1 MLKIYITDLA
11 AYNKGFL
18 IGEWISLPINEDEL
32 SEAINKVLR
41 GGEAICAIEYGYEE
55 HEEYFITDWEFEDG
69 LELFEVEEYSN
80 PYTLNKQLQ
89 LVEEHG
95 AINSL
100 KQLSFLLTNGYA
112 NDVEDALE
120 KLDNVILHENQSMKD
135 IAFNLMDE
143 LYGVDYKLPAI
154 IANNID
160 YEGIAYE
167 LEISGNYTVIDGDV
181 IEYIG

>member
-69 LELFEVEEYSN
+69 LELFEVEEHSN
-80 PYTLNKQLQ
+80 PYILNKQLQ

-100 KQLSFLLTNGYA
+100 KELSFLLTNGYA

>member
-1 MLKIYITDLA
+1 MLNIYITDLA

-18 IGEWISLPINEDEL
+18 LGEWISLPMDDDEL
-32 SEAINKVLR
+32 KQAIEKVLR

-69 LELFEVEEYSN
+69 LELFEVGEYSS
-80 PYTLNKQLQ
+80 PYTLNKELQ
-89 LVEEHG
+89 QIEEEG
-95 AINSL
+95 SNRL
-100 KQLSFLLTNGYA
+100 KELAFLLTEGFA
-112 NDVEDALE
+112 IDVEDALE
-120 KLDNVILHENQSMKD
+120 KLDDVIVHEDQTMND
-135 IAFNLMDE
+135 VAFNLMDE

-160 YEGIAYE
+160 YDGIAYE
-167 LEISGNYTVIDGDV
+167 LEIQGNYTVINNDV